1 MGNFKTIFELASAED
16 MIEKS
21 RFIAYAK
28 PIKTEAEATTFIEEI
43 KKKHWD
49 ATHNVPVYVL
59 GEHYNIQ
66 RYSDDGEPSGTA
78 GVPILSMIKNE
89 GLTDLVVVVTRY
101 FGGVKLG
108 TGGLVRA
115 YTQCAK
121 LGLEAAKIIEKILYH
136 QISVTMEYH
145 LHGKIQNYLMGE
157 SDLIIEGTD
166 YAEKVC
172 LQLFIQPD
180 LMETICEKLTDLCS
194 GQLEIV
200 KGDSAY
206 LSVYEGRILEKTM
219 IEA

>member
-1 MGNFKTIFELASAED
+1 MGNFKTIFELASAEEV
-16 MIEKS
+16 IEKS

-28 PIKTEAEATTFIEEI
+28 PIKTEAEAISFIEEI

-59 GEHYNIQ
+59 GELYNVQ

-78 GVPILSMIKNE
+78 GVPILSMVKNE

-121 LGLEAAKIIEKILYH
+121 LGLEAAKIVEKVLYN
-136 QISVTMEYH
+136 QWFVTVDYH
-145 LHGKIQNYLMGE
+145 LHGKLQNYLLGE
-157 SDLIIEGTD
+157 SDVIIEETSYSD
-166 YAEKVC
+166 QVC
-172 LQLFIQPD
+172 LQLFIRP
-180 LMETICEKLTDLCS
+180 ETTETVIEKLTDLTS
-194 GQLEIV
+194 GQVALLQ
-200 KGDSAY
+200 DDCAY
-206 LSVYEGRILEKTM
+206 LSVYQGKILEKTLF
-219 IEA
+219 ET